1 GVGLALAAHR
11 DYGAGLLPDRPGR
24 PFASGLLRGPF
35 SLAWRLQWGALA
47 GWAAGY
53 AVSATLRLR
62 AEETD
67 GRADPVLAGAVGRV
81 RWGLS
86 HVVVAVAGT
95 ALLLAIAGVTTGLG
109 YGLRAGGTGR
119 WVSHLLGA
127 GLAELPAALVIAGV
141 AITVFGLL
149 PQVSAA
155 VSWTAV
161 GLAVA
166 LNIFGQVIQLSHW
179 VLDISPF
186 THAPRLPG
194 GTVSASPLLWL
205 SVTAVVLGGTGL
217 AALRRRDIGSAL
229 SPHRRGGNA
238 TLRLGR
244 APYGVEVVRVT
255 AGSSG
260 SIATRHADVAV
271 LVAKMCVSRDDVV
284 TLPARYFRHEVI
296 ATMRSGW
303 SHTQAD
309 HGRLPAD
316 RRRGPFGPDI
326 SWPTGYSDL
335 EYREGD
341 YRYSAPAGQA
351 RAAQPPAAQGQH
363 PYADLSA
370 AGYGDDGYRDSGYD
384 GPAAQDAGYAQP
396 GYPPAAPSGPS
407 GPSGNGYV
415 RPGHAGPPGY
425 GNGGGQTERAYPAPA
440 PQDYQGPDA
449 YQAESRWQA
458 WDYDQPLRYDEE
470 RQAHPGQDS
479 HGPQPGEYRGSDG
492 YGPDAYHAAPVY
504 DPTDYNGS
512 DYSRPGIDGP
522 GYDLTGIIGTGDFEA
537 FGYDEPSYGR
547 LSYDDPRY
555 EDGPRGGGYP
565 GPHPGG
571 GPRLGETR
579 MDMRALGAARS
590 GETRFDE
597 TRLDSLWLSDEDVRP
612 DEPVGYENDGFGGD
626 APARSGFSASGASGG
641 GPRFNETRMDLRA
654 LGTARFD
661 ETRFDV
667 PAYDETRIDGMRAM
681 GPRPSATGLLAP
693 PDDRPRSWA
702 EETSFDD
709 FGDYGFLDDEP
720 VRAPAAFVRT
730 AERPD
735 HLERPDDTATRR
747 AIGRRRGRSGDRR
760 QWMALGAI
768 AVVAA
773 GAIGGVLVKFM
784 HSGPGGPAHTVVAP
798 NQADGFTRSAN
809 LEKQMKVD
817 SLSQSVMQSSSGQAS
832 NLVSAVYEQ
841 GNAAAGANAQIFMF
855 VGGKLAGASP
865 SASVASFEQSYP
877 GAKVVPAGSLGG
889 DAVCAERQLNGE
901 GVAMC
906 VWFDNDSFGAL
917 VSPTMSTA
925 KLATTL
931 DAVRPS
937 LELYAK

>member
-1 GVGLALAAHR
+1 
-11 DYGAGLLPDRPGR
+11 
-24 PFASGLLRGPF
+24 
-35 SLAWRLQWGALA
+35 
-47 GWAAGY
+47 
-53 AVSATLRLR
+53 
-62 AEETD
+62 
-67 GRADPVLAGAVGRV
+67 
-81 RWGLS
+81 
-86 HVVVAVAGT
+86 
-95 ALLLAIAGVTTGLG
+95 
-109 YGLRAGGTGR
+109 
-119 WVSHLLGA
+119 
-127 GLAELPAALVIAGV
+127 
-141 AITVFGLL
+141 
-149 PQVSAA
+149 
-155 VSWTAV
+155 
-161 GLAVA
+161 
-166 LNIFGQVIQLSHW
+166 
-179 VLDISPF
+179 
-186 THAPRLPG
+186 
-194 GTVSASPLLWL
+194 
-205 SVTAVVLGGTGL
+205 
-217 AALRRRDIGSAL
+217 
-229 SPHRRGGNA
+229 
-238 TLRLGR
+238 
-244 APYGVEVVRVT
+244 
-255 AGSSG
+255 
-260 SIATRHADVAV
+260 
-271 LVAKMCVSRDDVV
+271 
-284 TLPARYFRHEVI
+284 
-296 ATMRSGW
+296 MRSGW
-303 SHTQAD
+303 PHTQAD

-341 YRYSAPAGQA
+341 YRYSAPAAQA

-396 GYPPAAPSGPS
+396 GYPPAAPSGASGPS
-407 GPSGNGYV
+407 GPSGNGYG
-415 RPGHAGPPGY
+415 RPGHAGPGY
-425 GNGGGQTERAYPAPA
+425 GNGGGQAERAYPAPA

-458 WDYDQPLRYDEE
+458 WDYDQPLRYDGE
-470 RQAHPGQDS
+470 RQSHPGQDS
-479 HGPQPGEYRGSDG
+479 RGPRPGEYRGSDG

-504 DPTDYNGS
+504 DPAGYNGS

-537 FGYDEPSYGR
+537 FGYDEPSYDR

-555 EDGPRGGGYP
+555 DDGPRGGGYP
-565 GPHPGG
+565 GPHPSG
-571 GPRLGETR
+571 GPRLDETR

-590 GETRFDE
+590 DETRFDVPRFDE
-597 TRLDSLWLSDEDVRP
+597 TRLDSLWLSDEDVRH

-626 APARSGFSASGASGG
+626 AQARSGFSAFGAPGG
-641 GPRFNETRMDLRA
+641 GPRLDETRMDLRA
-654 LGTARFD
+654 LGTARSD

-681 GPRPSATGLLAP
+681 GPRASATGLLAP

-709 FGDYGFLDDEP
+709 FGDYGVLDDEP

>member
-1 GVGLALAAHR
+1 
-11 DYGAGLLPDRPGR
+11 
-24 PFASGLLRGPF
+24 
-35 SLAWRLQWGALA
+35 
-47 GWAAGY
+47 
-53 AVSATLRLR
+53 
-62 AEETD
+62 
-67 GRADPVLAGAVGRV
+67 
-81 RWGLS
+81 
-86 HVVVAVAGT
+86 
-95 ALLLAIAGVTTGLG
+95 
-109 YGLRAGGTGR
+109 
-119 WVSHLLGA
+119 
-127 GLAELPAALVIAGV
+127 
-141 AITVFGLL
+141 
-149 PQVSAA
+149 
-155 VSWTAV
+155 
-161 GLAVA
+161 
-166 LNIFGQVIQLSHW
+166 
-179 VLDISPF
+179 
-186 THAPRLPG
+186 
-194 GTVSASPLLWL
+194 
-205 SVTAVVLGGTGL
+205 
-217 AALRRRDIGSAL
+217 
-229 SPHRRGGNA
+229 
-238 TLRLGR
+238 
-244 APYGVEVVRVT
+244 
-255 AGSSG
+255 
-260 SIATRHADVAV
+260 
-271 LVAKMCVSRDDVV
+271 
-284 TLPARYFRHEVI
+284 
-296 ATMRSGW
+296 MRSGW
-303 SHTQAD
+303 PRTQAD
-309 HGRLPAD
+309 HGRLPED

-341 YRYSAPAGQA
+341 YRYSAPADRA
-351 RAAQPPAAQGQH
+351 PAAQPRAAQGQH

-370 AGYGDDGYRDSGYD
+370 AGYGDDGYRNPGYD

-396 GYPPAAPSGPS
+396 GYPPAGPSGPSGPSWPS
-407 GPSGNGYV
+407 GPSGNGYG
-415 RPGHAGPPGY
+415 RP
-425 GNGGGQTERAYPAPA
+425 AYPAPA
-440 PQDYQGPDA
+440 LQDYQGPDA
-449 YQAESRWQA
+449 YRADSRWRA
-458 WDYDQPLRYDEE
+458 WDYDQPLRYDDEG
-470 RQAHPGQDS
+470 QSHPGRGS
-479 HGPQPGEYRGSDG
+479 HGRQPDEYRGPDG
-492 YGPDAYHAAPVY
+492 YGPGAYNAAPVY
-504 DPTDYNGS
+504 DPADYNGS

-537 FGYDEPSYGR
+537 FGYDEPSYDR

-555 EDGPRGGGYP
+555 DDGSRGGGYP
-565 GPHPGG
+565 GPHYDGPGG
-571 GPRLGETR
+571 GPRLDETR
-579 MDMRALGAARS
+579 MDMRALGAAR
-590 GETRFDE
+590 FDE
-597 TRLDSLWLSDEDVRP
+597 TRLDRLWLPDEDVRY

-626 APARSGFSASGASGG
+626 AAARSGFSASGAPGSD
-641 GPRFNETRMDLRA
+641 PRLNETRMDLRA
-654 LGTARFD
+654 LGTARSD

-681 GPRPSATGLLAP
+681 GPRASATGLLAP

-709 FGDYGFLDDEP
+709 FGDYGVLDDET

-730 AERPD
+730 D

-809 LEKQMKVD
+809 LEKQMKVN

>member
-1 GVGLALAAHR
+1 
-11 DYGAGLLPDRPGR
+11 
-24 PFASGLLRGPF
+24 
-35 SLAWRLQWGALA
+35 
-47 GWAAGY
+47 
-53 AVSATLRLR
+53 
-62 AEETD
+62 
-67 GRADPVLAGAVGRV
+67 
-81 RWGLS
+81 
-86 HVVVAVAGT
+86 
-95 ALLLAIAGVTTGLG
+95 
-109 YGLRAGGTGR
+109 
-119 WVSHLLGA
+119 
-127 GLAELPAALVIAGV
+127 
-141 AITVFGLL
+141 
-149 PQVSAA
+149 
-155 VSWTAV
+155 
-161 GLAVA
+161 
-166 LNIFGQVIQLSHW
+166 
-179 VLDISPF
+179 
-186 THAPRLPG
+186 
-194 GTVSASPLLWL
+194 
-205 SVTAVVLGGTGL
+205 
-217 AALRRRDIGSAL
+217 
-229 SPHRRGGNA
+229 
-238 TLRLGR
+238 
-244 APYGVEVVRVT
+244 
-255 AGSSG
+255 
-260 SIATRHADVAV
+260 
-271 LVAKMCVSRDDVV
+271 
-284 TLPARYFRHEVI
+284 
-296 ATMRSGW
+296 MRSGW
-303 SHTQAD
+303 PHTQAD

-341 YRYSAPAGQA
+341 YRYSAPAAQA
-351 RAAQPPAAQGQH
+351 RAAQQPAAQGQH

-370 AGYGDDGYRDSGYD
+370 AGYGDDGYRDPGYD

-407 GPSGNGYV
+407 GPSGNRYG
-415 RPGHAGPPGY
+415 RPGHTGPGY
-425 GNGGGQTERAYPAPA
+425 GNGGGQTGRAYPAPA

-458 WDYDQPLRYDEE
+458 WDYDQPLRYDDQ
-470 RQAHPGQDS
+470 RQSHQGQDS
-479 HGPQPGEYRGSDG
+479 HGSRPGEYRGSDG

-504 DPTDYNGS
+504 DPAGYNGS

-537 FGYDEPSYGR
+537 FGYDEPSYDR

-555 EDGPRGGGYP
+555 DDGPRGGGYP

-571 GPRLGETR
+571 GPRL
-579 MDMRALGAARS
+579 D
-590 GETRFDE
+590 
-597 TRLDSLWLSDEDVRP
+597 
-612 DEPVGYENDGFGGD
+612 
-626 APARSGFSASGASGG
+626 
-641 GPRFNETRMDLRA
+641 ETRMDLRA
-654 LGTARFD
+654 LGTARSD

-667 PAYDETRIDGMRAM
+667 PAYDETRIDGMHAM
-681 GPRPSATGLLAP
+681 GPRASATGLLAP

-709 FGDYGFLDDEP
+709 FGDYGVLDDEP

-931 DAVRPS
+931 DAVRPG
-937 LELYAK
+937 LELYGK

>member
-1 GVGLALAAHR
+1 
-11 DYGAGLLPDRPGR
+11 
-24 PFASGLLRGPF
+24 
-35 SLAWRLQWGALA
+35 
-47 GWAAGY
+47 
-53 AVSATLRLR
+53 
-62 AEETD
+62 
-67 GRADPVLAGAVGRV
+67 
-81 RWGLS
+81 
-86 HVVVAVAGT
+86 
-95 ALLLAIAGVTTGLG
+95 
-109 YGLRAGGTGR
+109 
-119 WVSHLLGA
+119 
-127 GLAELPAALVIAGV
+127 
-141 AITVFGLL
+141 
-149 PQVSAA
+149 
-155 VSWTAV
+155 
-161 GLAVA
+161 
-166 LNIFGQVIQLSHW
+166 
-179 VLDISPF
+179 
-186 THAPRLPG
+186 
-194 GTVSASPLLWL
+194 
-205 SVTAVVLGGTGL
+205 
-217 AALRRRDIGSAL
+217 
-229 SPHRRGGNA
+229 
-238 TLRLGR
+238 
-244 APYGVEVVRVT
+244 
-255 AGSSG
+255 
-260 SIATRHADVAV
+260 
-271 LVAKMCVSRDDVV
+271 V

-303 SHTQAD
+303 PHTQAD
-309 HGRLPAD
+309 HGRHPED

-341 YRYSAPAGQA
+341 YRYSAPADRA

-370 AGYGDDGYRDSGYD
+370 AGYGDDGYRDPGYD
-384 GPAAQDAGYAQP
+384 GPGAQDAGYAQP
-396 GYPPAAPSGPS
+396 GYPPAAPSGMS
-407 GPSGNGYV
+407 GPSGNGYG
-415 RPGHAGPPGY
+415 RP
-425 GNGGGQTERAYPAPA
+425 AYPAPA

-449 YQAESRWQA
+449 YQADPRWQA
-458 WDYDQPLRYDEE
+458 WDYDQPLRYNEG
-470 RQAHPGQDS
+470 QSHPRRDS
-479 HGPQPGEYRGSDG
+479 HGPRPDEYRSPDG
-492 YGPDAYHAAPVY
+492 YGPGAYNAAPVY
-504 DPTDYNGS
+504 DPADYNGS

-537 FGYDEPSYGR
+537 FGYDEPSYDR

-555 EDGPRGGGYP
+555 DDGTRGGGYP
-565 GPHPGG
+565 GPHHDGPGG
-571 GPRLGETR
+571 GPRLDETR

-590 GETRFDE
+590 DVPRFDVPRFDE
-597 TRLDSLWLSDEDVRP
+597 TRLDRLWLPDEDVRY
-612 DEPVGYENDGFGGD
+612 DVPVGYENDGFGGD
-626 APARSGFSASGASGG
+626 TPARSGFPAFGAPGSD
-641 GPRFNETRMDLRA
+641 PRLNQTRMDLRA
-654 LGTARFD
+654 LDTARSD

-681 GPRPSATGLLAP
+681 GPRASATGLLAP

-709 FGDYGFLDDEP
+709 FGDYGVLDDEP
-720 VRAPAAFVRT
+720 VQAPATFVRT
-730 AERPD
+730 D
-735 HLERPDDTATRR
+735 HTERPDDTATRR

-877 GAKVVPAGSLGG
+877 GAKVMPAGSLGG

>member
-1 GVGLALAAHR
+1 
-11 DYGAGLLPDRPGR
+11 
-24 PFASGLLRGPF
+24 
-35 SLAWRLQWGALA
+35 
-47 GWAAGY
+47 
-53 AVSATLRLR
+53 
-62 AEETD
+62 
-67 GRADPVLAGAVGRV
+67 
-81 RWGLS
+81 
-86 HVVVAVAGT
+86 
-95 ALLLAIAGVTTGLG
+95 
-109 YGLRAGGTGR
+109 
-119 WVSHLLGA
+119 
-127 GLAELPAALVIAGV
+127 
-141 AITVFGLL
+141 
-149 PQVSAA
+149 
-155 VSWTAV
+155 
-161 GLAVA
+161 
-166 LNIFGQVIQLSHW
+166 
-179 VLDISPF
+179 
-186 THAPRLPG
+186 
-194 GTVSASPLLWL
+194 
-205 SVTAVVLGGTGL
+205 
-217 AALRRRDIGSAL
+217 
-229 SPHRRGGNA
+229 
-238 TLRLGR
+238 
-244 APYGVEVVRVT
+244 
-255 AGSSG
+255 
-260 SIATRHADVAV
+260 
-271 LVAKMCVSRDDVV
+271 
-284 TLPARYFRHEVI
+284 
-296 ATMRSGW
+296 MRSGW
-303 SHTQAD
+303 PHTQAD
-309 HGRLPAD
+309 HGRSPAD

-341 YRYSAPAGQA
+341 YRYSGPG
-351 RAAQPPAAQGQH
+351 AQPPAAQGQH

-370 AGYGDDGYRDSGYD
+370 AGYGDDGYRDPGYD

-396 GYPPAAPSGPS
+396 GYRPAAPSGPS
-407 GPSGNGYV
+407 GPSGPSRPSGNGYG
-415 RPGHAGPPGY
+415 RPAGPGY
-425 GNGGGQTERAYPAPA
+425 GNGNGGGQIAQAYPAPA
-440 PQDYQGPDA
+440 PQGYQGPDA
-449 YQAESRWQA
+449 YQADSRWQA
-458 WDYDQPLRYDEE
+458 WDYDQPLRYDDEG
-470 RQAHPGQDS
+470 QSYPGQDS
-479 HGPQPGEYRGSDG
+479 HRPRPDEYRGLDG
-492 YGPDAYHAAPVY
+492 YGPDGYGAGGGYQGAPVY
-504 DPTDYNGS
+504 DPADYNGS

-555 EDGPRGGGYP
+555 DDGPRGGGYP
-565 GPHPGG
+565 GPGG
-571 GPRLGETR
+571 GPRLDETR

-590 GETRFDE
+590 DETRFDERRFDE
-597 TRLDSLWLSDEDVRP
+597 TRLDSLWLSDDDVRH
-612 DEPVGYENDGFGGD
+612 DEPVGYENDGFG
-626 APARSGFSASGASGG
+626 PAGGSGFSAFGAPDR
-641 GPRFNETRMDLRA
+641 GPRLDETRFDLRA
-654 LGTARFD
+654 LGTARSD

-667 PAYDETRIDGMRAM
+667 PAYDETRIDSMRAI
-681 GPRPSATGLLAP
+681 GPRPSATGLLVP

-709 FGDYGFLDDEP
+709 FGDYGVLDDEP

-735 HLERPDDTATRR
+735 HLERPDDTAGRR

>member
-1 GVGLALAAHR
+1 
-11 DYGAGLLPDRPGR
+11 
-24 PFASGLLRGPF
+24 
-35 SLAWRLQWGALA
+35 
-47 GWAAGY
+47 
-53 AVSATLRLR
+53 
-62 AEETD
+62 
-67 GRADPVLAGAVGRV
+67 
-81 RWGLS
+81 
-86 HVVVAVAGT
+86 
-95 ALLLAIAGVTTGLG
+95 
-109 YGLRAGGTGR
+109 
-119 WVSHLLGA
+119 
-127 GLAELPAALVIAGV
+127 
-141 AITVFGLL
+141 
-149 PQVSAA
+149 
-155 VSWTAV
+155 
-161 GLAVA
+161 
-166 LNIFGQVIQLSHW
+166 
-179 VLDISPF
+179 
-186 THAPRLPG
+186 
-194 GTVSASPLLWL
+194 
-205 SVTAVVLGGTGL
+205 
-217 AALRRRDIGSAL
+217 
-229 SPHRRGGNA
+229 
-238 TLRLGR
+238 
-244 APYGVEVVRVT
+244 
-255 AGSSG
+255 
-260 SIATRHADVAV
+260 
-271 LVAKMCVSRDDVV
+271 
-284 TLPARYFRHEVI
+284 
-296 ATMRSGW
+296 MRSGW
-303 SHTQAD
+303 PHTQAD
-309 HGRLPAD
+309 HGRHPAD
-316 RRRGPFGPDI
+316 RRRGPFGPDV

-341 YRYSAPAGQA
+341 YSYSASPAQA
-351 RAAQPPAAQGQH
+351 PAAQPPGAHGQH

-370 AGYGDDGYRDSGYD
+370 AGYGDDGYRDAGYD

-396 GYPPAAPSGPS
+396 GYPPAAPSG
-407 GPSGNGYV
+407 NGYG
-415 RPGHAGPPGY
+415 RPGHAAPGY
-425 GNGGGQTERAYPAPA
+425 GNGGGQIELAYPAPA
-440 PQDYQGPDA
+440 PQDYQGPDG
-449 YQAESRWQA
+449 YQADSRWRA
-458 WDYDQPLRYDEE
+458 WDYDQPLRYDEGPS
-470 RQAHPGQDS
+470 HPAQES
-479 HGPQPGEYRGSDG
+479 RGPRPDDYRNSGG
-492 YGPDAYHAAPVY
+492 YGPSGGYHTAPVY
-504 DPTDYNGS
+504 DPADYNGS

-537 FGYDEPSYGR
+537 FGYDEPSYDR

-555 EDGPRGGGYP
+555 DDGPRGGYP
-565 GPHPGG
+565 GPHRDGPGGPGG
-571 GPRLGETR
+571 GPRLDETR
-579 MDMRALGAARS
+579 MDMRALGPARS
-590 GETRFDE
+590 DETRFDMRRFDE
-597 TRLDSLWLSDEDVRP
+597 TRLDSLWLSDEDVRH

-626 APARSGFSASGASGG
+626 GPGRSGFSAFGAPKS
-641 GPRFNETRMDLRA
+641 GPRLDETRMDMRA
-654 LGTARFD
+654 LGTARSD

-667 PAYDETRIDGMRAM
+667 PAYDETRIDSMRAI
-681 GPRPSATGLLAP
+681 GTRASATGLLVP

-709 FGDYGFLDDEP
+709 FGDYGVLDDEP

-730 AERPD
+730 VERPD

-747 AIGRRRGRSGDRR
+747 ATGRRRGRSGDRR

-784 HSGPGGPAHTVVAP
+784 HSGPSGPAHTVVAP

-917 VSPTMSTA
+917 VSPTMTTA

>member
-1 GVGLALAAHR
+1 
-11 DYGAGLLPDRPGR
+11 
-24 PFASGLLRGPF
+24 
-35 SLAWRLQWGALA
+35 
-47 GWAAGY
+47 
-53 AVSATLRLR
+53 
-62 AEETD
+62 
-67 GRADPVLAGAVGRV
+67 
-81 RWGLS
+81 
-86 HVVVAVAGT
+86 
-95 ALLLAIAGVTTGLG
+95 
-109 YGLRAGGTGR
+109 
-119 WVSHLLGA
+119 
-127 GLAELPAALVIAGV
+127 
-141 AITVFGLL
+141 
-149 PQVSAA
+149 
-155 VSWTAV
+155 
-161 GLAVA
+161 
-166 LNIFGQVIQLSHW
+166 
-179 VLDISPF
+179 
-186 THAPRLPG
+186 
-194 GTVSASPLLWL
+194 
-205 SVTAVVLGGTGL
+205 
-217 AALRRRDIGSAL
+217 
-229 SPHRRGGNA
+229 
-238 TLRLGR
+238 
-244 APYGVEVVRVT
+244 
-255 AGSSG
+255 
-260 SIATRHADVAV
+260 
-271 LVAKMCVSRDDVV
+271 
-284 TLPARYFRHEVI
+284 
-296 ATMRSGW
+296 MRSGW
-303 SHTQAD
+303 PHTQAD
-309 HGRLPAD
+309 HGRPPAD

-341 YRYSAPAGQA
+341 YRYSAPAAQA

-370 AGYGDDGYRDSGYD
+370 AGYGDDGYRDPGYD

-396 GYPPAAPSGPS
+396 GYPPVAPSGPS
-407 GPSGNGYV
+407 GLSGNGYG
-415 RPGHAGPPGY
+415 RPGHAAGPGY
-425 GNGGGQTERAYPAPA
+425 GNGGRQTEPAYPAPA
-440 PQDYQGPDA
+440 PQDYQGPDV

-458 WDYDQPLRYDEE
+458 WDYDQPLRYDDE
-470 RQAHPGQDS
+470 RQSHPGQDS
-479 HGPQPGEYRGSDG
+479 HGPRPGEYRGSDG

-504 DPTDYNGS
+504 DSTSYNGS

-537 FGYDEPSYGR
+537 FGYDEPSYDR

-555 EDGPRGGGYP
+555 DDGPRGGGYP
-565 GPHPGG
+565 GPYPSG
-571 GPRLGETR
+571 GPRLDETR

-590 GETRFDE
+590 DGPRFDE
-597 TRLDSLWLSDEDVRP
+597 TRLDSLWLSDEDVRH
-612 DEPVGYENDGFGGD
+612 DEPIGYENDGFGGD
-626 APARSGFSASGASGG
+626 GPAHSGFPAFGAPGG
-641 GPRFNETRMDLRA
+641 GLVDDTRLDLSA
-654 LGTARFD
+654 HPGIDSTRFD
-661 ETRFDV
+661 VPAYDVPGYDIPATLPGYDV
-667 PAYDETRIDGMRAM
+667 PAYDETRIDSMVALER
-681 GPRPSATGLLAP
+681 RPSPTGLLVPA
-693 PDDRPRSWA
+693 DDRPRSWA

-709 FGDYGFLDDEP
+709 FGDYGVLDDEP

-730 AERPD
+730 AGRPD

>member
-1 GVGLALAAHR
+1 
-11 DYGAGLLPDRPGR
+11 
-24 PFASGLLRGPF
+24 
-35 SLAWRLQWGALA
+35 
-47 GWAAGY
+47 
-53 AVSATLRLR
+53 
-62 AEETD
+62 
-67 GRADPVLAGAVGRV
+67 
-81 RWGLS
+81 
-86 HVVVAVAGT
+86 
-95 ALLLAIAGVTTGLG
+95 
-109 YGLRAGGTGR
+109 
-119 WVSHLLGA
+119 
-127 GLAELPAALVIAGV
+127 
-141 AITVFGLL
+141 
-149 PQVSAA
+149 
-155 VSWTAV
+155 
-161 GLAVA
+161 
-166 LNIFGQVIQLSHW
+166 
-179 VLDISPF
+179 
-186 THAPRLPG
+186 
-194 GTVSASPLLWL
+194 
-205 SVTAVVLGGTGL
+205 
-217 AALRRRDIGSAL
+217 
-229 SPHRRGGNA
+229 
-238 TLRLGR
+238 
-244 APYGVEVVRVT
+244 
-255 AGSSG
+255 
-260 SIATRHADVAV
+260 
-271 LVAKMCVSRDDVV
+271 
-284 TLPARYFRHEVI
+284 
-296 ATMRSGW
+296 MR
-303 SHTQAD
+303 
-309 HGRLPAD
+309 
-316 RRRGPFGPDI
+316 I
-326 SWPTGYSDL
+326 
-335 EYREGD
+335 
-341 YRYSAPAGQA
+341 
-351 RAAQPPAAQGQH
+351 
-363 PYADLSA
+363 
-370 AGYGDDGYRDSGYD
+370 
-384 GPAAQDAGYAQP
+384 
-396 GYPPAAPSGPS
+396 
-407 GPSGNGYV
+407 N
-415 RPGHAGPPGY
+415 
-425 GNGGGQTERAYPAPA
+425 
-440 PQDYQGPDA
+440 
-449 YQAESRWQA
+449 
-458 WDYDQPLRYDEE
+458 
-470 RQAHPGQDS
+470 
-479 HGPQPGEYRGSDG
+479 
-492 YGPDAYHAAPVY
+492 AAPVY

-537 FGYDEPSYGR
+537 FGYDEPSYDR

-555 EDGPRGGGYP
+555 DDGPRGGGYP
-565 GPHPGG
+565 GPHRDGPGG
-571 GPRLGETR
+571 DPRLDETR

-590 GETRFDE
+590 DVPRFDE
-597 TRLDSLWLSDEDVRP
+597 TRLDRLWLPDEDVRH

-626 APARSGFSASGASGG
+626 APARSGFAAFGAPGS
-641 GPRFNETRMDLRA
+641 GPRLDETRMDLRA
-654 LGTARFD
+654 LGAARSD

-681 GPRPSATGLLAP
+681 GPRASATGLLAP

-709 FGDYGFLDDEP
+709 FGDYGVLDTEP
-720 VRAPAAFVRT
+720 VRGPAAFVRT
-730 AERPD
+730 D
-735 HLERPDDTATRR
+735 HIERPDDTATRR

>member
-1 GVGLALAAHR
+1 
-11 DYGAGLLPDRPGR
+11 
-24 PFASGLLRGPF
+24 
-35 SLAWRLQWGALA
+35 
-47 GWAAGY
+47 
-53 AVSATLRLR
+53 
-62 AEETD
+62 
-67 GRADPVLAGAVGRV
+67 
-81 RWGLS
+81 
-86 HVVVAVAGT
+86 
-95 ALLLAIAGVTTGLG
+95 
-109 YGLRAGGTGR
+109 
-119 WVSHLLGA
+119 
-127 GLAELPAALVIAGV
+127 
-141 AITVFGLL
+141 
-149 PQVSAA
+149 
-155 VSWTAV
+155 
-161 GLAVA
+161 
-166 LNIFGQVIQLSHW
+166 
-179 VLDISPF
+179 
-186 THAPRLPG
+186 
-194 GTVSASPLLWL
+194 
-205 SVTAVVLGGTGL
+205 
-217 AALRRRDIGSAL
+217 
-229 SPHRRGGNA
+229 
-238 TLRLGR
+238 
-244 APYGVEVVRVT
+244 
-255 AGSSG
+255 
-260 SIATRHADVAV
+260 
-271 LVAKMCVSRDDVV
+271 
-284 TLPARYFRHEVI
+284 
-296 ATMRSGW
+296 MRSGW
-303 SHTQAD
+303 PHTQAD

-335 EYREGD
+335 EYHEGD
-341 YRYSAPAGQA
+341 YRYSGPGAQA

-370 AGYGDDGYRDSGYD
+370 AGYGDDGYRDPGYD

-396 GYPPAAPSGPS
+396 GYPPALPAGPA
-407 GPSGNGYV
+407 GNGYG
-415 RPGHAGPPGY
+415 RNSGY
-425 GNGGGQTERAYPAPA
+425 GGDDGQIEMAYPAPA
-440 PQDYQGPDA
+440 PQDYQYTYGSDG
-449 YQAESRWQA
+449 RWQA
-458 WDYDQPLRYDEE
+458 WDYDQPLRYDDEP
-470 RQAHPGQDS
+470 AHRGQDG
-479 HGPQPGEYRGSDG
+479 HGRARQQDDYRNADG
-492 YGPDAYHAAPVY
+492 YGPGGYHSAPVY
-504 DPTDYNGS
+504 DAADYNGS

-537 FGYDEPSYGR
+537 FGYDEPGDGR

-555 EDGPRGGGYP
+555 DDGPRYGGPPSGGYP
-565 GPHPGG
+565 VQHPDGPVG
-571 GPRLGETR
+571 GPRLDETRMDMRALGAARPDQTRFDGPRFDETRLDRLWLSDEDVRHDEPVGYENDGFGGDGPAGGSGFPPFGAPSPGPRLDETR

-590 GETRFDE
+590 
-597 TRLDSLWLSDEDVRP
+597 
-612 DEPVGYENDGFGGD
+612 
-626 APARSGFSASGASGG
+626 
-641 GPRFNETRMDLRA
+641 
-654 LGTARFD
+654 D

-667 PAYDETRIDGMRAM
+667 PAYDETRMDMRAI
-681 GPRPSATGLLAP
+681 GPRASATGLLVP

-709 FGDYGFLDDEP
+709 FGDYGVLDDEP
-720 VRAPAAFVRT
+720 MRAPAAFVRT
-730 AERPD
+730 AEHPD

-889 DAVCAERQLNGE
+889 EAVCAERQLNGE

>member
-1 GVGLALAAHR
+1 
-11 DYGAGLLPDRPGR
+11 
-24 PFASGLLRGPF
+24 
-35 SLAWRLQWGALA
+35 
-47 GWAAGY
+47 
-53 AVSATLRLR
+53 
-62 AEETD
+62 
-67 GRADPVLAGAVGRV
+67 
-81 RWGLS
+81 
-86 HVVVAVAGT
+86 
-95 ALLLAIAGVTTGLG
+95 
-109 YGLRAGGTGR
+109 
-119 WVSHLLGA
+119 
-127 GLAELPAALVIAGV
+127 
-141 AITVFGLL
+141 
-149 PQVSAA
+149 
-155 VSWTAV
+155 
-161 GLAVA
+161 
-166 LNIFGQVIQLSHW
+166 
-179 VLDISPF
+179 
-186 THAPRLPG
+186 
-194 GTVSASPLLWL
+194 
-205 SVTAVVLGGTGL
+205 
-217 AALRRRDIGSAL
+217 
-229 SPHRRGGNA
+229 
-238 TLRLGR
+238 
-244 APYGVEVVRVT
+244 
-255 AGSSG
+255 
-260 SIATRHADVAV
+260 
-271 LVAKMCVSRDDVV
+271 
-284 TLPARYFRHEVI
+284 
-296 ATMRSGW
+296 MRSGW
-303 SHTQAD
+303 PHPQAD

-316 RRRGPFGPDI
+316 QRRGPFGPDI

-341 YRYSAPAGQA
+341 YRYSAPA
-351 RAAQPPAAQGQH
+351 AQPLGAQGQH

-370 AGYGDDGYRDSGYD
+370 AGYGDDGYSNPAYD
-384 GPAAQDAGYAQP
+384 GPAAQDAGYTQPGYTQP
-396 GYPPAAPSGPS
+396 GYPPGYPPAGPA
-407 GPSGNGYV
+407 GNGYG
-415 RPGHAGPPGY
+415 RPGHGAPGY
-425 GNGGGQTERAYPAPA
+425 GNGGHAGHGGNGGGQIELAYPGPA
-440 PQDYQGPDA
+440 QQGYQDEA
-449 YQAESRWQA
+449 RWQA
-458 WDYDQPLRYDEE
+458 WDYDQPLRYDQE
-470 RQAHPGQDS
+470 RPSYPAQDS
-479 HGPQPGEYRGSDG
+479 RGPQPDEYRNSDG
-492 YGPDAYHAAPVY
+492 YGSGAYQAAPVY
-504 DPTDYNGS
+504 DPADYNGS

-555 EDGPRGGGYP
+555 DDGPRY
-565 GPHPGG
+565 GG
-571 GPRLGETR
+571 GPRSGGYPVPHSGGPGGPGGLGAPGGPRLDETR
-579 MDMRALGAARS
+579 MDMRALGAAPRS
-590 GETRFDE
+590 DETRFDVPAYDE
-597 TRLDSLWLSDEDVRP
+597 TRLDSLWLSDEDVRS

-626 APARSGFSASGASGG
+626 GPAGSGFSAFGSPGS
-641 GPRFNETRMDLRA
+641 RSRLDETRMDMRA
-654 LGTARFD
+654 LGAAPRSD

-667 PAYDETRIDGMRAM
+667 PAYDETRIDSMRAI
-681 GPRPSATGLLAP
+681 GSRPSATGLLVP
-693 PDDRPRSWA
+693 PDGRPRSWA

-709 FGDYGFLDDEP
+709 FGDYDVLDDEP

-730 AERPD
+730 AERPGP
-735 HLERPDDTATRR
+735 LERPDDTAARR
-747 AIGRRRGRSGDRR
+747 AVGRRRGRSGDRR

-865 SASVASFEQSYP
+865 GASVASFEQSYP

-917 VSPTMSTA
+917 VSPTMTTA

>member
-1 GVGLALAAHR
+1 MATTATATLVTTDPRRRTPVTLSLVTRPPRRQGRQGCQR
-11 DYGAGLLPDRPGR
+11 RQGTDTAGLG
-24 PFASGLLRGPF
+24 
-35 SLAWRLQWGALA
+35 
-47 GWAAGY
+47 
-53 AVSATLRLR
+53 TL
-62 AEETD
+62 
-67 GRADPVLAGAVGRV
+67 
-81 RWGLS
+81 
-86 HVVVAVAGT
+86 
-95 ALLLAIAGVTTGLG
+95 
-109 YGLRAGGTGR
+109 
-119 WVSHLLGA
+119 
-127 GLAELPAALVIAGV
+127 
-141 AITVFGLL
+141 
-149 PQVSAA
+149 
-155 VSWTAV
+155 
-161 GLAVA
+161 
-166 LNIFGQVIQLSHW
+166 
-179 VLDISPF
+179 
-186 THAPRLPG
+186 
-194 GTVSASPLLWL
+194 
-205 SVTAVVLGGTGL
+205 
-217 AALRRRDIGSAL
+217 
-229 SPHRRGGNA
+229 
-238 TLRLGR
+238 
-244 APYGVEVVRVT
+244 
-255 AGSSG
+255 
-260 SIATRHADVAV
+260 
-271 LVAKMCVSRDDVV
+271 
-284 TLPARYFRHEVI
+284 
-296 ATMRSGW
+296 
-303 SHTQAD
+303 
-309 HGRLPAD
+309 
-316 RRRGPFGPDI
+316 
-326 SWPTGYSDL
+326 
-335 EYREGD
+335 
-341 YRYSAPAGQA
+341 
-351 RAAQPPAAQGQH
+351 
-363 PYADLSA
+363 
-370 AGYGDDGYRDSGYD
+370 
-384 GPAAQDAGYAQP
+384 
-396 GYPPAAPSGPS
+396 
-407 GPSGNGYV
+407 
-415 RPGHAGPPGY
+415 
-425 GNGGGQTERAYPAPA
+425 APA
-440 PQDYQGPDA
+440 PVTVAARPSGRTPPRPRRTTRA
-449 YQAESRWQA
+449 LTRTRPSRA
-458 WDYDQPLRYDEE
+458 GR
-470 RQAHPGQDS
+470 
-479 HGPQPGEYRGSDG
+479 RGTTTSRCATTTNG
-492 YGPDAYHAAPVY
+492 GRTRGRIATALSRANTAAPTATGRTRIT
-504 DPTDYNGS
+504 PPRFTTRPAYNGS

-537 FGYDEPSYGR
+537 FGYDEPSYDR

-555 EDGPRGGGYP
+555 DDGPRGGGYP

-571 GPRLGETR
+571 GPRLDETR

-590 GETRFDE
+590 DVPRFDVPRFDE
-597 TRLDSLWLSDEDVRP
+597 TRLDSLWLSDEDVRH

-626 APARSGFSASGASGG
+626 APGRSGFSAFGAPGG
-641 GPRFNETRMDLRA
+641 GPRLTETRMDLRA
-654 LGTARFD
+654 LGTPRSD

-667 PAYDETRIDGMRAM
+667 PAYDAYDETRIDGMRAM
-681 GPRPSATGLLAP
+681 GPRASATGLLAP

-709 FGDYGFLDDEP
+709 FSDYGVLDDEP